1 MLYAY
6 TNTPTDTYT
15 YHTHL
20 HIDTNTYAYA
30 LLHIELK
37 KVHMHTHRHQQV
49 EIHIPLI
56 HTHTF
61 MCTYMYTCRRLRSP
75 ERLWSL
81 SQVCRRCGSPRRY
94 ESPNFASA
102 DMCVCFSPTELI
114 ADSSPLRRGAPNPDR
129 AAVSLVPAPSNTLK
143 PIEDEGGGVLPW
155 RDVLPR
161 RTGER
166 TARACMALQ
175 DAFRPPA
182 RRPPWSRRGSAAL
195 ARVAP
200 PFSYRSSAAFSEC
213 VRRVEFHWNS
223 TPTTTRTKTI
233 TITTATTAINTRANA
248 RTPKTTIKLM
258 TITIKI
264 KMTINIKHK

>member
-6 TNTPTDTYT
+6 TNTPTYTYT

-56 HTHTF
+56 HIHTF

-94 ESPNFASA
+94 ESPNFACA
-102 DMCVCFSPTELI
+102 DMCVFSPTELI
-114 ADSSPLRRGAPNPDR
+114 ADSSPLRRGAPKPDR

-161 RTGER
+161 HTGEK

-195 ARVAP
+195 APVAP

-264 KMTINIKHK
+264 KMTINMKQK